1 MTEPAPTDGSATV
14 GTVRTCC
21 HEVLPVQLALLAN
34 INDGAATRLASP
46 QGFTEPVLARCYRDQ
61 LPQISSAT
69 ATQLPINTP
78 SHRAELLEAA
88 ACCNTALMPGINST
102 GYSPAVPTAHG
113 PAAATNEEPQHERF
127 L

>member
-69 ATQLPINTP
+69 ADPAAHTP
-78 SHRAELLEAA
+78 SHRAELLEAE
-88 ACCNTALMPGINST
+88 ACYNTALLPGINST
-102 GYSPAVPTAHG
+102 G
-113 PAAATNEEPQHERF
+113 
-127 L
+127 